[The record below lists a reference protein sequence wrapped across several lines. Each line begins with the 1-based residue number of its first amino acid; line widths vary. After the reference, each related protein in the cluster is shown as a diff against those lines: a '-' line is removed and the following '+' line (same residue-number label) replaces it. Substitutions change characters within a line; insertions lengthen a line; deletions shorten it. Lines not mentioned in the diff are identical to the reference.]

1 MRMVYYK
8 VKRTDGS
15 IFHTYSY
22 AEATN
27 GGNCIVKTCLT
38 DMDDRTDAEKKT
50 AQEHARKRTA
60 KRRERFGKI

>member
-8 VKRTDGS
+8 AKRADGS

-27 GGNCIVKTCLT
+27 GGNHIVKTCLT
-38 DMDDRTDAEKKT
+38 DMDDRTDVEKKT

-60 KRRERFGKI
+60 KRKELFGKI

>member
-8 VKRTDGS
+8 VQRKDGS
-15 IFHTYSY
+15 VFHTYSY

-27 GGNCIVKTCLT
+27 GGNHIVKTCLA

-50 AQEHARKRTA
+50 AQGHARKRIA
-60 KRRERFGKI
+60 KRKELFGKI